1 MKINEVLESY
11 NKFLETYR
19 EAHDINCKG
28 HFIALTAI
36 IKSMGPWKEF
46 RINIYYI
53 DSNKEKYPFISSSTM
68 EKCPKEK
75 EEQCIDKLSLN
86 ALQCFFHH
94 LYADNVFNSI
104 VKDSYGRVE

>member
-19 EAHDINCKG
+19 EAHNNNCKG

-36 IKSMGPWKEF
+36 KKSMGPWKEF
-46 RINIYYI
+46 HVNIYYI
-53 DSNKEKYPFISSSTM
+53 GSNKERYPFISSSTM
-68 EKCPKEK
+68 EKCLKEK

-86 ALQCFFHH
+86 ALQCFFHR
-94 LYADNVFNSI
+94 LYADNIFNSI
-104 VKDSYGRVE
+104 VEDSYGRVE